1 MCSTATSPFAAPGTE
16 KRGEAMLDHTKPEA
30 VPEVRDIEEPTAELI
45 REALDETRDL
55 VRLEVALAREELKA
69 EIAHAKLAGISL
81 GSAAAAAVAAFTMFL
96 VAIALAFRWSWLA
109 ALIIAGILLF
119 LSGAMGFAGW
129 ISLPKRPMT
138 QTRDRIESDLR
149 QLRERVA

>member
-1 MCSTATSPFAAPGTE
+1 MQG
-16 KRGEAMLDHTKPEA
+16 DTKPDALTE
-30 VPEVRDIEEPTAELI
+30 VPDTEEPTAELI

-69 EIAHAKLAGISL
+69 EIAHAKLSGISL
-81 GSAAAAAVAAFTMFL
+81 GSAAAAAVSAFTMFL

-109 ALIIAGILLF
+109 ALIIGVILLF

-129 ISLPKRPMT
+129 ITLPKRPMT
-138 QTRDRIESDLR
+138 QTRERLESDLR